1 MLSLLL
7 PQQPVN
13 NMADLVAAALVE
25 RAISSGL
32 EQLALERGNQ
42 AVVWP
47 VSEEFT
53 IEKGEKAIEKTVK
66 VYTSHDSTP

>member
-13 NMADLVAAALVE
+13 NSNMADVVAAAVVE

-32 EQLALERGNQ
+32 DQLAIERGNQ
-42 AVVWP
+42 PVVWP

-53 IEKGEKAIEKTVK
+53 IEKGEKAIENIVK
-66 VYTSHDSTP
+66 VQVM